1 VGQLTSLGQKL
12 YAEAGE
18 VAEQSIS
25 SVRTVAAFTSKL
37 QEAANYR
44 AKLMDA
50 GKVRRRTR
58 RRHSSGESNK
68 KSICCSGCCHHT
80 AQVGIN
86 SGALIARG
94 LVTVLFIIFSR

>member
-12 YAEAGE
+12 YAEAGA

-25 SVRTVAAFTSKL
+25 SIRTVAAFTSEL
-37 QEAANYR
+37 QEAARYR

-50 GKVRRRTR
+50 EKVRRK
-58 RRHSSGESNK
+58 RHSSGKEVIKSN
-68 KSICCSGCCHHT
+68 ICVVVVVVIMM

-86 SGALIARG
+86 SGAAIARG
-94 LVTVLFIIFSR
+94 LGTVLFIIFSR